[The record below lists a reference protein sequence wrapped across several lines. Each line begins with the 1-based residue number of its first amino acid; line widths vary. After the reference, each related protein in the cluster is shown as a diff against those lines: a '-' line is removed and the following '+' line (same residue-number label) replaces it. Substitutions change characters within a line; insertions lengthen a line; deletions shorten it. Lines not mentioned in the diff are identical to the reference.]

1 MTLKFVLRLQNWQK
15 AGAFYFDFPVYR
27 KAVPSRCL
35 PSSERAHWGVCCAAQ
50 EDSLGLVC
58 GCSRFQA
65 LLRGGNESDMVVFC
79 VSACALLALSFSME
93 WKMD

>member
-1 MTLKFVLRLQNWQK
+1 MQNPK
-15 AGAFYFDFPVYR
+15 NKGAHSP
-27 KAVPSRCL
+27 
-35 PSSERAHWGVCCAAQ
+35 
-50 EDSLGLVC
+50 
-58 GCSRFQA
+58 